1 MQDTYRTIAKEGE
14 FRARASMQYVG
25 MQQMKSDL
33 TVAFFEQVDQMKVVQ
48 NGQLGNH
55 FIDVIVVK
63 NNEQQ
68 RYQLSDLTLYDVD
81 NQIFYAG
88 IGVIGCACFIY
99 FMKLP
104 YMAKAVLFALIP
116 ATVVFALFFLDGYT
130 LNKHYLFF
138 ITFVMAAIYFDRK
151 ILVAFG
157 LIMDLYV
164 VLLYIL
170 AADKFLGENSSFLNF
185 ITVFCVYNG
194 IMYMLN
200 KLNEWGGELVS
211 ESQKGEQEASHLLKE
226 TKELVAWKMDFPMQH

>member
-1 MQDTYRTIAKEGE
+1 MESKRFSFNAQKAHQLNFKITCFMVALIAISNS
-14 FRARASMQYVG
+14 ASQG
-25 MQQMKSDL
+25 FAESK
-33 TVAFFEQVDQMKVVQ
+33 
-48 NGQLGNH
+48 
-55 FIDVIVVK
+55 
-63 NNEQQ
+63 
-68 RYQLSDLTLYDVD
+68 LY
-81 NQIFYAG
+81 ILAG

-151 ILVAFG
+151 ILIAFG
-157 LIMDLYV
+157 LVMDLYV

-200 KLNEWGGELVS
+200 KLNEWGGDLVS
-211 ESQKGEQEASHLLKE
+211 ESQKGEQEASHLLQE
-226 TKELVAWKMDFPMQH
+226 TKELVALIEHSAHTLGAETDDVKNTSNLSKTK